1 MRKLD
6 ELISRLKNFQDE
18 MIKVIEDVIRENED
32 FIIALNYEDQLYDRG
47 VDRDDVPLKPSYA
60 ESTIKRKK
68 RKNQITSHVT
78 LRDEGVFHKSF
89 YIYYGEDNFEIMTSD
104 PIEPILKWMYNEKIL
119 GLTDSNKQY
128 VFEKIVFPAINEKIK
143 SL

>member
-6 ELISRLKNFQDE
+6 DLISRLKNFE
-18 MIKVIEDVIRENED
+18 GEIIGVIEDVIRENED

-47 VDRDDVPLKPSYA
+47 VDRDDTPLKPPYA
-60 ESTIKRKK
+60 ESTVKRKK

-78 LRDEGVFHKSF
+78 LRDEGIFHKSF
-89 YIYYGEDNFEIMTSD
+89 YIYYGDDNFEIMTSD

-119 GLTDSNKQY
+119 GLTDANKRY
-128 VFEKIVFPAINEKIK
+128 VFEKIVAPAIENKLK
-143 SL
+143 KL